1 MAFTLQQAESLI
13 QHAHNS
19 GRLPH
24 ALLFTG
30 SEVAGTHA
38 LALRLARELNGAHS
52 ATVEAL
58 RHPMCRIIRPGSKSR
73 SILIADIRSVDPFLT
88 LRAEEGATKLVIIL
102 EADRMKEEAA
112 NAFLKTLEEPPPQT
126 LIILITSQPSRLLP
140 TILSRCVRLD
150 LRESDTRT
158 RLSNVQQLFL
168 PAVSAALALLGSNV
182 AALALRADFQ
192 ALLAERKS
200 AISDRLLSAL
210 KAEARAIAE
219 GTDIRDWEA
228 RQKDATTALIETE
241 YLGEREEMLE
251 LLSLCLGQAV
261 LLASHAPDVKPLTPE
276 IAAVAAQHSI
286 ADLIRRMRAVDALR
300 QDLNFN
306 VNEALAMDNR
316 LIDIIGASGIVP
328 HSQSPS

>member
-1 MAFTLQQAESLI
+1 MAFTQKQATALL
-13 QHAHNS
+13 QHARSS

-30 SEVAGTHA
+30 SEAAGTHG
-38 LALRLARELNGAHS
+38 LALSLAKELNGAQAES
-52 ATVEAL
+52 LESL
-58 RHPMCRIIRPGSKSR
+58 RHPMCRVIRPGSKSR
-73 SILIADIRSVDPFLT
+73 SILIADIRSVEPFLT

-126 LIILITSQPSRLLP
+126 LIILLSAHPSRLLP
-140 TILSRCVRLD
+140 TILSRCVRMD
-150 LRESDTRT
+150 LRESNTRT
-158 RLSNVQQLFL
+158 RLTEVQTLFL
-168 PAVSAALALLGSNV
+168 PTVSAALPLLGSDV

-192 ALLAERKS
+192 SLLTERKD
-200 AISDRLLSAL
+200 AITNRLTAAL

-228 RQKDATTALIETE
+228 RQKDATAALIETE
-241 YLGEREEMLE
+241 YLREREEMME

-261 LLASHAPDVKPLTPE
+261 LLASHAPDVQPLAPQ
-276 IAAVAAQHSI
+276 IAGVAAKHSV
-286 ADLIRRMRAVDALR
+286 AELTRRMRAVDALR

-316 LIDIIGASGIVP
+316 LIDIIGASDL
-328 HSQSPS
+328 SAR

>member
-1 MAFTLQQAESLI
+1 MAFTQQQATALL
-13 QHAHNS
+13 QHARQS

-30 SEVAGTHA
+30 SEAAGTHG
-38 LALRLARELNGAHS
+38 LALSMARELNGAGAETLES
-52 ATVEAL
+52 L
-58 RHPMCRIIRPGSKSR
+58 RHPMCRVIRPGSKSR
-73 SILIADIRSVDPFLT
+73 SILIADIRSVEPFLT
-88 LRAEEGATKLVIIL
+88 LRAEEGTTKLVIIL

-126 LIILITSQPSRLLP
+126 LIILISAQPSRLLP
-140 TILSRCVRLD
+140 TILSRCVRMD
-150 LRESDTRT
+150 MRECDSRT
-158 RLSNVQQLFL
+158 RLSDVQQLFL
-168 PAVSAALALLGSNV
+168 PAVAAALPLLGSDV

-192 ALLAERKS
+192 ALLSTRKD
-200 AISDRLLSAL
+200 AITVRLTAAL
-210 KAEARAIAE
+210 KAEAKAIAE

-241 YLGEREEMLE
+241 YLGEREQMLE

-261 LLASHAPDVKPLTPE
+261 LLASHAPDVTPITPE
-276 IAAVAAQHSI
+276 IANVAQRHSV
-286 ADLIRRMRAVDALR
+286 AELTRRMRAVDALR

-316 LIDIIGASGIVP
+316 LIDIIGASP
-328 HSQSPS
+328 L